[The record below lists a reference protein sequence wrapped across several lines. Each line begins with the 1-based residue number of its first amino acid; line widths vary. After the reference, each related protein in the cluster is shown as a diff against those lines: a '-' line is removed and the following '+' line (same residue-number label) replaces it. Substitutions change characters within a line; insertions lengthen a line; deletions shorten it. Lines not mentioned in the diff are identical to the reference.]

1 VTLRPGDHRIELD
14 RTPSPERRLPRAA
27 LLLIPLLSTPTS
39 ACTIAPV
46 TESSSAVQAISIMPP
61 RGHGSLLQSEVSMSL
76 SSRDLEIMVTP
87 LDESVIRVT
96 APDTE
101 ERLRGIAAAHQGS
114 LPGDATLFLVSFFTA
129 QADVAFVPEEV
140 QLLTQGLRVLPT
152 GIAPIT
158 PGWQQRRV
166 LQRQTEVAVY
176 AFPPNVDL
184 ESELVLVYGFDQTS
198 AWSGILPRI
207 QSERARARARATGN
221 R

>member
-1 VTLRPGDHRIELD
+1 MEVD
-14 RTPSPERRLPRAA
+14 RAPNPAQRFFLSRRL
-27 LLLIPLLSTPTS
+27 LISVLGTVAT
-39 ACTIAPV
+39 ACTIAP
-46 TESSSAVQAISIMPP
+46 AVENSNTIAPVSIMPP

-101 ERLRGIAAAHQGS
+101 ERLRGIAAVHRGS
-114 LPGDATLFLVSFFTA
+114 LPSDATLFLVSFFTA
-129 QADVAFVPEEV
+129 EADVAFVPEEI
-140 QLLTQGLRVLPT
+140 QLLTQGLRVLPS

-166 LQRQTEVAVY
+166 LQRQTELAVY
-176 AFPPNVDL
+176 AFPTNVDL

-207 QSERARARARATGN
+207 QGERARARARATGS